1 MIKAHFT
8 FAFAGKYLLSGTFSD
23 SVPRQK
29 RLKKSIIYFGF
40 ICLISL
46 TKYSHALDFSLVNT
60 LNKVP
65 ELTLTGY
72 VKNETAYR
80 IQEPRSYTKIRNVLN
95 IDANFSLTRKTNIVM
110 KGWAYHDLAYD
121 IFDYDTI
128 AARTRRDIDQ
138 PLNFVAA
145 LPEDKDSDVI
155 KAKEFYID
163 YMFDSAD
170 LRIGKQLNVWGVMPG
185 IRIVDEL
192 NPMDFRE
199 FILPDLL
206 DYRIA
211 LWTAKLDYYTDYG
224 DLQFIAIPELV
235 FNKPAPPGSE
245 WELMQEVP
253 GTIYPDT
260 RDLRNMELAL
270 KYKNSW
276 FNTEVTFNYH
286 YTWDDFPVLFR
297 DVRFGTSA
305 NDLSSGLEIESAEFS
320 PRYKRLQM
328 FGTTLRREIFGQIFN
343 IEISYVKDK
352 YFGLT
357 NVDRDG
363 DSRLDNFGV
372 LKRNHVRFGGSIDF
386 NILKTEFSPG
396 ITNWYIFNYDEA
408 LIQDQL
414 DISLNLYA
422 RKILPDSNTV
432 LEMLVIYL
440 HNLQEAYVNPEL
452 TLNAS
457 DKLAVSIG
465 IDLFYGE
472 KSQTGPISIGGRPD
486 NLQFVTAS
494 TQFIGNFDKND
505 RLYIELKYSF

>member
-1 MIKAHFT
+1 MIKAATRPDILSAHFDICKLPIKKQVAT
-8 FAFAGKYLLSGTFSD
+8 QLVFAIFFCLVNLLNPNSAIAISWQNPLNHIPELNLSG
-23 SVPRQK
+23 
-29 RLKKSIIYFGF
+29 Y
-40 ICLISL
+40 
-46 TKYSHALDFSLVNT
+46 A
-60 LNKVP
+60 
-65 ELTLTGY
+65 
-72 VKNETAYR
+72 KNETAYR
-80 IQEPRSYTKIRNVLN
+80 IQEPRSYTKIRNILN
-95 IDANFSLTRKTNIVM
+95 IDANYNLTRRTNIVM
-110 KGWAYHDLAYD
+110 KAWAYHDIAYD

-145 LPEDKDSDVI
+145 LPENKDSDVI
-155 KAKEFYID
+155 RAKEFYID
-163 YMFDSAD
+163 YIFDSAD
-170 LRIGKQLNVWGVMPG
+170 LRIGKQLNVWGIMPG

-199 FILPDLL
+199 FLLPDLL

-211 LWTAKLDYYTDYG
+211 LWTMKLDYYSDYG
-224 DLQFIAIPELV
+224 DFQFIVIPELA
-235 FNKPAPPGSE
+235 FHKPAPPGSE

-260 RDLRNMELAL
+260 RDFKNTELAF
-270 KYKNSW
+270 KYKNTW
-276 FNTEVTFNYH
+276 LDTEVTFNYH

-305 NDLSSGLEIESAEFS
+305 SDLSSGLDIESAEFA

-328 FGTTLRREIFGQIFN
+328 FGTTLRREIFGQILN
-343 IEISYVKDK
+343 IEVSYVKDK

-357 NVDRDG
+357 NIDRDG

-372 LKRNHVRFGGSIDF
+372 LKRDHLRFGGSIDF

-396 ITNWYIFNYDEA
+396 ISNWYIFNYDEA
-408 LIQDQL
+408 IIQDKL

-422 RKILPDSNTV
+422 RKTLPDSNTV

-452 TLNAS
+452 TLNAT
-457 DKLAVSIG
+457 DKLAVSMG
-465 IDLFYGE
+465 IDLFFGE
-472 KSQTGPISIGGRPD
+472 KSQTGLKYADGRAD
-486 NLQFVTAS
+486 RRLLVTQS

-505 RLYIELKYSF
+505 RLYLELKYSF